1 MLIAARILRNGDRPA
16 RNSLGPFA
24 ASYADEDKSDPRQS
38 SIAPC
43 IRKPAHDGHLTVTA
57 IFFEITG
64 GLNR

>member
-1 MLIAARILRNGDRPA
+1 MLIPARILRNGDRPA

-43 IRKPAHDGHLTVTA
+43 IRKPAHDGRSHLTVMA
-57 IFFEITG
+57 IFS
-64 GLNR
+64 R